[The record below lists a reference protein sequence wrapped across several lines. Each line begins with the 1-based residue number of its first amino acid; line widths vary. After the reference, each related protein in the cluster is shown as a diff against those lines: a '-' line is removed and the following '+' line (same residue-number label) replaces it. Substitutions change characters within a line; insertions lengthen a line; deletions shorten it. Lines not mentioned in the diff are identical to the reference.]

1 MSKADA
7 TRTDPASP
15 HRRRW
20 LARGLL
26 GVAVLLFVAGGAA
39 IVFLASPA
47 GVDFV
52 VRALV
57 ARTGGALSI
66 EGASGSLFD
75 TVNLRRVEWHG
86 RDTHTTA
93 DEVALTWNPLALFS
107 RGIVVRGLGAKRLS
121 IETKASTEDVP
132 MPSTLALPIEVRIDR
147 LGIAELEWR
156 VGTNGGTIRGLSFG
170 YRGGAD
176 GHRVSDLTFVAPMGA
191 ITGNATIGSA
201 APFAIAGKLHAKG
214 DAALAGTEADV
225 AVGGSLAT
233 LTLDATGNAHNAP
246 FTAHATLGP
255 LAAVPWRDVAID
267 AKGIDLNA
275 WQAVLPATNLD
286 VVVRASPAT
295 DGIAGTIDAINNS
308 VGAVDAKRIPLSTVS
323 GRFALRNDGLALDSI
338 VAVLEGGGNITG
350 SARIPLGDAVGGG
363 AWTLELRDI
372 DAHRIY
378 AALVTTRLSGTVVA
392 DLDREQQRFRG
403 NVTDR
408 TVRGGIGM
416 EFSAVLA
423 NDVLVVDR
431 FRARSGKG
439 ELVGRGRMTLVRDR
453 AFEIDATATSF
464 DPAAYGAFP
473 NGSLNGRIAATGSL
487 APALK
492 VRAEVALAQGSRL
505 SGVALAGAG
514 RGTFTEKTLRDIVV
528 ELAAGHSK
536 LTAAGAAGAAGDH
549 LMVAVDSPDLADFAP
564 LLPARFASSLAGALR
579 LNADFAGLPPQAGLD
594 LEASG
599 ERLKLP
605 GGIGAGTAQIRA
617 HIAPATSNDLGRDLA
632 TRRIDVTVVA
642 KEVAT
647 PSGNA
652 GTLNATVAG
661 TLAEHTATL
670 AAKGA
675 EFDARASVRGG
686 FDMTR
691 ELGDIGQLSEKL
703 AWKGTLDAFENHGAW
718 TTRLAAPARLEFAR
732 SRVRIGAARLQI
744 ADGNFSLA
752 EFDWNDGRIA
762 TAGEFAAVPLA
773 TFARLAGTR
782 LPFTSTLT
790 LSGEWKIAA
799 TPHLNGTVVVRRQ
812 GGDIAIAQGAD
823 ADRPFAVGIS
833 ALEARARFDDD
844 AVDASGTFRS
854 ARGDHADAKLAVGRV
869 AGAPPGRLA
878 PDAPLEFSATGDI
891 PTLQILQPWIGS
903 AAVISGRAHLDFAA
917 RGTVK
922 EANLSGAFVGES
934 LRIDAPRYGVH
945 YTNGRIAVRAD
956 HGRVAVDEMT
966 LTAGDGTFRASGEI
980 TGLAPGGDKSVARLT
995 WKAQKFRALNRP
1007 DLHLIVGGE
1016 GTAVAQDGK
1025 IRLAGKLAADEGA
1038 IVYVATPDATL
1049 GNDVVVKGWKQPEK
1063 RTLRFDDIPLVLD
1076 VSFDLGD
1083 HLTFSG
1089 EGIETRLAGA
1099 VRVTTGPSGL
1109 VGKGLIR
1116 TVRGTYFAFGQ
1127 RLDIDRGQLVF
1138 DGPLDNPGLDIVALR
1153 RNLAVEAGVAVT
1165 GTVKVP
1171 VIQLTSNPPV
1181 PDSEKLSWL
1190 VLGQAGGDRSTGA
1203 DLAALQAA
1211 SAALLGSGGK
1221 PISASIAQSIG
1232 LDDISLRSTSHN
1244 ATPGAPAAE
1253 NQVIAVG
1260 KRLTDRLTLVYEQGL
1275 TLATQA
1281 LRLEYELTRSL
1292 TIRAEAGTYG
1302 ALGIY
1307 FRRTFD

>member
-1 MSKADA
+1 MDEASA
-7 TRTDPASP
+7 TTNEPVSP
-15 HRRRW
+15 RRRHR
-20 LARGLL
+20 LAHGLL
-26 GVAVLLFVAGGAA
+26 AVAILLAVVGGGA
-39 IVFLASPA
+39 ILFLASPA
-47 GVDFV
+47 GVDFA

-57 ARTGGALSI
+57 ARSGGALAV
-66 EGASGSLFD
+66 EGASGSLLE
-75 TVNLRRVEWHG
+75 TVNVRRVEWHG

-93 DEVALTWNPLALFS
+93 DEVALTWSPLALFS
-107 RGIVVRGLGAKRLS
+107 GGIVVRGLGAKRLS

-132 MPSTLALPIEVRIDR
+132 MPSTLALPIEVRIER
-147 LGIAELEWR
+147 LGVADLDWR

-170 YRGGAD
+170 YAGGAD
-176 GHRVSDLTFVAPMGA
+176 GHRISAVTFVASVGA
-191 ITGNATIGSA
+191 ITGDATIGSA
-201 APFAIAGKLHAKG
+201 APFAIAARLHAKG
-214 DAALAGTEADV
+214 DAALAGTEADIGV
-225 AVGGSLAT
+225 AGSLAA
-233 LTLDATGNAHNAP
+233 LTLDATGNARNAP
-246 FTAHATLGP
+246 FTAHATLAP

-267 AKGIDLNA
+267 AKRIDLSA
-275 WQAVLPATNLD
+275 WHGVLPATNLD

-295 DGIAGTIDAINNS
+295 DGIAGTIDAVNNS
-308 VGAVDAKRIPLSTVS
+308 VGTVDAERIPLSTVAS
-323 GRFALRNDGLALDSI
+323 RFALRSDGLALDSI
-338 VAVLEGGGNITG
+338 AAALEGGGAITG
-350 SARIPLGDAVGGG
+350 SARIPLGDALTGG

-372 DAHRIY
+372 DAHRIH
-378 AALVTTRLSGTVVA
+378 AALASTRLSGTIDA
-392 DLDREQQRFRG
+392 ELDREQQRFRG
-403 NVTDR
+403 SVSDR
-408 TVRGGIGM
+408 TVRGGIGLD
-416 EFSAVLA
+416 FAAVLG
-423 NDVLVVDR
+423 NDVLAVDR
-431 FRARSGKG
+431 LRARSGKG
-439 ELVGRGRMTLVRDR
+439 ELVGRGRITLVRNR
-453 AFEIDATATSF
+453 AFEVDATATSF

-473 NGSLNGRIAATGSL
+473 GGSLNGSIVAAGSL
-487 APALK
+487 APPLT
-492 VRAEVALAQGSRL
+492 VRAQVTLAQGSRL
-505 SGVALAGAG
+505 SGVALSGTG
-514 RGTFTEKTLRDIVV
+514 RGTFSEKSVRDIAVD
-528 ELAAGHSK
+528 LAAGHSK
-536 LTAAGAAGAAGDH
+536 LTATGAAGAVGDH
-549 LMVAVDSPDLADFAP
+549 LAVAVDSPDIADFAA
-564 LLPARFASSLAGALR
+564 LLPARYASSVAGALR
-579 LNADFAGLPPQAGLD
+579 LKADFAGLPPQAGLD

-605 GGIGAGTAQIRA
+605 GGIGAGTAVVRA
-617 HIAPATSNDLGRDLA
+617 HIAPGASSDLGRDLA
-632 TRRIDVTVVA
+632 TRKIDVTVVA
-642 KEVAT
+642 KDVAT

-652 GTLNATVAG
+652 GTVNASVAG
-661 TLAEHTATL
+661 TLAEHTAML

-675 EFDARASVRGG
+675 EFDARASLHGG

-691 ELGDIGQLSEKL
+691 EAADIGQLSEKL

-718 TTRLAAPARLEFAR
+718 TTRLAAPARLEVAR

-744 ADGNFSLA
+744 ADGNFNLQD
-752 EFDWNDGRIA
+752 FDWDDGRIA
-762 TAGEFAAVPLA
+762 TAGDFAAVPLA

-790 LSGEWKIAA
+790 LSGEWKLA
-799 TPHLNGTVVVRRQ
+799 TNPRLNGTLAVRRQ
-812 GGDIAIAQGAD
+812 GGDVAIAQGTD
-823 ADRPFAVGIS
+823 ADRPFAVGIT

-854 ARGDHADAKLAVGRV
+854 TRGDRGDAKLAVGRV
-869 AGAPPGRLA
+869 AGAPPGRPA
-878 PDAPLEFSATGDI
+878 PDAPLEFSASGDI

-922 EANLSGAFVGES
+922 EAKLSGAFIGEG

-945 YTNGRIAVRAD
+945 YTNGRVAVRAD
-956 HGRVAVDEMT
+956 EGRVAVDEMT

-980 TGLAPGGDKSVARLT
+980 TGLAPGGDPPVARLT
-995 WKAQKFRALNRP
+995 WKAEKFRALNRP
-1007 DLHLIVGGE
+1007 DLHLVVEGE

-1025 IRLAGKLAADEGA
+1025 IRLTGKLAAEEGA
-1038 IVYVATPDATL
+1038 IVYVATPDASL
-1049 GNDVVVKGWKQPEK
+1049 GSDVVVKGWKQPEK

-1076 VSFDLGD
+1076 LSFDLGD

-1109 VGKGLIR
+1109 IGKGSIR

-1190 VLGQAGGDRSTGA
+1190 VLGQASGDRSSGA

-1221 PISASIAQSIG
+1221 PISASVAQSIG
-1232 LDDISLRSTSHN
+1232 LDDISLRSTSRT

-1275 TLATQA
+1275 TVATQA